1 MRNLFFWRLRPSEDD
16 FSKLWENAT
25 FVFDT
30 NFLLDLYRVSHST
43 AEDFL
48 NILQQIQNRI
58 WLPYQVADEFFR
70 RREEIIDSESASF
83 QKALSA
89 LDKWKE
95 KQQSFSSLKGEFSQ
109 AGRIVAAEVESLFS
123 EQKNYLDAVDNVEKV
138 FREKIE
144 KIKSDHSSPNSDED
158 SILKKLL
165 LLFDSKVGQPFDK
178 QKLPDLYKEGED
190 RYKISKPPGF
200 RDAEEK
206 EDERKYGDFILWKQI
221 LEFAKK
227 ESRPIIFVTGE
238 KKVDWW
244 IKKNGKIISPHV
256 ELRREFHE
264 YVHQPFWMYQT
275 QDFLQIA
282 KDKLMV
288 EIDPKSIEE
297 TNAIADIELV
307 DEQDNDSLRQAI
319 EQIQISNSV
328 MHSLDQMKM
337 RNSELMK
344 AVAQIVKPN
353 SVKQLMDE
361 QMKAVAQIVKPNSVK
376 QLMDEQMKA
385 VAQIVKPN
393 SVQQYIEQIK
403 AVAQI
408 VKPNSVQQYIEQ
420 IKVPSSA
427 LHQAQERMKV
437 LQDNSTFQLNPPIQ
451 KLISETI
458 TTISP
463 ENGKLPEIDTSAS
476 NNEPTT
482 SPILDRPQEE
492 AEESK
497 SQSKSKRRSPSK
509 KRNESNLKNSNK

>member
-1 MRNLFFWRLRPSEDD
+1 
-16 FSKLWENAT
+16 
-25 FVFDT
+25 
-30 NFLLDLYRVSHST
+30 
-43 AEDFL
+43 
-48 NILQQIQNRI
+48 
-58 WLPYQVADEFFR
+58 
-70 RREEIIDSESASF
+70 
-83 QKALSA
+83 
-89 LDKWKE
+89 
-95 KQQSFSSLKGEFSQ
+95 
-109 AGRIVAAEVESLFS
+109 
-123 EQKNYLDAVDNVEKV
+123 
-138 FREKIE
+138 
-144 KIKSDHSSPNSDED
+144 
-158 SILKKLL
+158 
-165 LLFDSKVGQPFDK
+165 
-178 QKLPDLYKEGED
+178 
-190 RYKISKPPGF
+190 
-200 RDAEEK
+200 
-206 EDERKYGDFILWKQI
+206 LWKQI

-238 KKVDWW
+238 KKEDWW
-244 IKKNGKIISPHV
+244 VKKNNKIISPHV

-275 QDFLQIA
+275 QDFLQKA

-307 DEQDNDSLRQAI
+307 DEQDNDTLRQAI

-353 SVKQLMDE
+353 SVQ
-361 QMKAVAQIVKPNSVK
+361 

-393 SVQQYIEQIK
+393 SVQQLSEQMK

-408 VKPNSVQQYIEQ
+408 VKPNSVQQLSEQMKAVAQIVKPNSVQQLMDEQMKAVAQIVKPNSVQQLMDEQMKAVAQIVKPNSVQLLSEQMKAAAQIVQPNSIQLLSEQ
-420 IKVPSSA
+420 IKVSSSA
-427 LHQAQERMKV
+427 LHQAQERVKV
-437 LQDNSTFQLNPPIQ
+437 LQDNSTFQLNPRIQ

-458 TTISP
+458 TTTSP
-463 ENGKLPEIDTSAS
+463 ENGKLQEIDTPASNS
-476 NNEPTT
+476 NNEPTA